1 MIKITSVSQG
11 SWLPC
16 SVFCKTTSNTWYSP
30 RRELENYHLS
40 SYFPDGTLCYPG
52 DGEEGNYY
60 CQDRLCLPEN
70 MNTVESIT
78 RNKLGEEGEYTH
90 EDELL
95 LDDEGFIIRKVEEK
109 ELESL
114 KNEEGFIE
122 S

>member
-1 MIKITSVSQG
+1 M
-11 SWLPC
+11 
-16 SVFCKTTSNTWYSP
+16 
-30 RRELENYHLS
+30 
-40 SYFPDGTLCYPG
+40 D
-52 DGEEGNYY
+52 
-60 CQDRLCLPEN
+60 
-70 MNTVESIT
+70 TVEAST

-95 LDDEGFIIRKVEEK
+95 LDDEGFIIRKVYEE